1 MSKRV
6 KIMEQHINKSALRF
20 YGFIFFLCFG
30 VCWILAGEY
39 SLWCLCGG
47 EWKFF
52 QVCDFCEIT
61 VSPLIVQMDAETI
74 DSRVNPFLS
83 PLSHTA
89 GVGWHLLGTDA
100 VGRDVFAG
108 LLYGGQRSLTIGL
121 LSGITAVALGWVVGL
136 WSVFSEFIRW
146 PRIAYWI
153 FGVIGFVLLFYWRF
167 FLLLLVFAAML
178 GVYMVLQRKRIS
190 KNRRTGA
197 QWWWG
202 RGIEWYYALPDLLIL
217 MVLSVSIGIHQISTL
232 ILIIIAVV
240 WPSVAMIARR
250 MGSEIT
256 GMPYFHQARR
266 NQISKKDLL
275 VHYLWSNTRS
285 YMWAVLP
292 LVVGRVILLES
303 TLSFLGLG
311 LPPDI
316 VTIGSMISGARD
328 HIEAWWLVVFGSVFI
343 FLLVYPL
350 QLIYKKR
357 I

>member
-1 MSKRV
+1 MN
-6 KIMEQHINKSALRF
+6 QHINKSALKL

-30 VCWILAGEY
+30 LCWMLAGEY
-39 SLWCLCGG
+39 FIWCFCGDG
-47 EWKFF
+47 WRFF
-52 QVCDFCEIT
+52 QMCGHCDAAI
-61 VSPLIVQMDAETI
+61 SPLIVQMDGETI
-74 DSRVNPFLS
+74 DSRVEPFLS
-83 PLSHTA
+83 PLSHTS

-121 LSGITAVALGWVVGL
+121 VAGISAVILGWIIGL

-146 PRIAYWI
+146 PRISYWIGIGFI
-153 FGVIGFVLLFYWRF
+153 FGVLIYWRLYLLI
-167 FLLLLVFAAML
+167 LLLAATL
-178 GVYMVLQRKRIS
+178 GAYAIV
-190 KNRRTGA
+190 KNKSTSRGKNTGI

-217 MVLSVSIGIHQISTL
+217 MVLSVSIGVYKINTL
-232 ILIIIAVV
+232 VLIIIAVV
-240 WPSVAMIARR
+240 WPSVAMVARR
-250 MGSEIT
+250 MSSEIT
-256 GMPYFHQARR
+256 GMPYFHQAKR
-266 NQISKKDLL
+266 NQISNKDLL
-275 VHYLWSNTRS
+275 IHYLWSNSRF
-285 YMWAVLP
+285 YMWAVMP
-292 LVVGRVILLES
+292 LVVARVILLES

-316 VTIGSMISGARD
+316 VTIGSMISGARG
-328 HIEAWWLVVFGSVFI
+328 HIEAWWLVVFGSLFI